1 MTSLVAYDNV
11 PRASGILTVLVT
23 GYVVLLPFQ
32 FEAGNGMNFAPAD
45 CLMLLLLLLAAG
57 QLKYRKPA
65 WTIWHFGIPAFFAV
79 GPLVAASR
87 SVCMDRTDTLSN
99 NPGC

>member
-1 MTSLVAYDNV
+1 MTSLVVHDSV
-11 PRASGILTVLVT
+11 PRASGILTVLVA

-45 CLMLLLLLLAAG
+45 CLMLLVLLLAAG

-65 WTIWHFGIPAFFAV
+65 WTIWHFAIPATSSPPARWWQHC
-79 GPLVAASR
+79 ASGE
-87 SVCMDRTDTLSN
+87 STVTSS
-99 NPGC
+99 